1 MNAVFAYN
9 KLNEV
14 TLKGIAFIKG
24 GRGLIKGDLRR
35 FSAHTGIILHR
46 LSVVALV
53 LTVICMLSTVLT
65 ALFYVFALV
74 MWFVLIIFFLG
85 TLLLIEDFRKFP
97 TRASEMLEYVN
108 KITPLIP
115 NIALV
120 GMIISAVSLILMAF
134 DLKWAE
140 AKKRFVFQIVILIAS
155 VILFAILFS
164 VSAGVEQ

>member
-1 MNAVFAYN
+1 
-9 KLNEV
+9 
-14 TLKGIAFIKG
+14 
-24 GRGLIKGDLRR
+24 
-35 FSAHTGIILHR
+35 
-46 LSVVALV
+46 
-53 LTVICMLSTVLT
+53 MLSTVLT

-74 MWFVLIIFFLG
+74 MWFVLIIFFWG

-140 AKKRFVFQIVILIAS
+140 AKKLFVFQIVILIAS